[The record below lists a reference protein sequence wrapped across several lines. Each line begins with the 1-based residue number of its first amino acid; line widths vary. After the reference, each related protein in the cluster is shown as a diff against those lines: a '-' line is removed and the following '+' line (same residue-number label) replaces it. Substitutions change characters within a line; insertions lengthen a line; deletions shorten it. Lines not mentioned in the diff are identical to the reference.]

1 MTDLI
6 KRWRE
11 LAATVE
17 HDYGTVAPLQSNQIA
32 KTLRDCAADLQN
44 YVDKSKEK
52 LPEPNPNQAR

>member
-17 HDYGTVAPLQSNQIA
+17 HDYGTVALTQDGVLNGRNEIVG
-32 KTLRDCAADLQN
+32 CG
-44 YVDKSKEK
+44 
-52 LPEPNPNQAR
+52 